1 MLITCEVL
9 LLLQTKS
16 KVCRDVAGCIWWMR
30 AVEMHSLMYVCQ
42 QVLASMST
50 RRMGQKL
57 QSSVLTSLTALSSA
71 KDGLDKNVDL
81 IFEDVFGRDF
91 LREIVNLD
99 FDDFL

>member
-1 MLITCEVL
+1 MAFDGRCL
-9 LLLQTKS
+9 
-16 KVCRDVAGCIWWMR
+16 R
-30 AVEMHSLMYVCQ
+30 

-50 RRMGQKL
+50 RRVGQKL

>member
-1 MLITCEVL
+1 
-9 LLLQTKS
+9 
-16 KVCRDVAGCIWWMR
+16 
-30 AVEMHSLMYVCQ
+30 
-42 QVLASMST
+42 
-50 RRMGQKL
+50 MGQKL

>member
-1 MLITCEVL
+1 
-9 LLLQTKS
+9 
-16 KVCRDVAGCIWWMR
+16 
-30 AVEMHSLMYVCQ
+30 
-42 QVLASMST
+42 MST

>member
-1 MLITCEVL
+1 
-9 LLLQTKS
+9 
-16 KVCRDVAGCIWWMR
+16 MR
-30 AVEMHSLMYVCQ
+30 AVEMHSLMYVCW